1 MTIFGLITTCC
12 QSSVLSVI
20 VLTPICSTFFEK
32 RVGLVTDPV
41 IQAIG
46 RPEFEDGLRMGVQ
59 APVASALNP
68 WSMLEPL

>member
-1 MTIFGLITTCC
+1 MSEVILHDYFWPYYYM
-12 QSSVLSVI
+12 LSVI

-46 RPEFEDGLRMGVQ
+46 RPKFEDGLRMGVLLQ
-59 APVASALNP
+59 DC
-68 WSMLEPL
+68 